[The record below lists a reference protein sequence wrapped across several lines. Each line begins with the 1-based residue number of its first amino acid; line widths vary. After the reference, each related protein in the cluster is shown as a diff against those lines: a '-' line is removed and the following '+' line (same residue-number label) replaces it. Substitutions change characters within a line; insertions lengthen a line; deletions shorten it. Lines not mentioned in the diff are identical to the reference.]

1 MIKYKTISY
10 SNEETFHYQLI
21 EKVIFVTGKEL
32 GKWELRTPDNIVVA
46 KSLGSV
52 VIVYPGYMWDGS
64 TIIGEY
70 YEDKV
75 TLEASLIHD
84 VLYNAKKNPEDI
96 KVSFSLFTADSIFR
110 DYLKLLYNKNK
121 GSFFQKYIFP
131 ELYKWG
137 LWIFGLPWKFSNN
150 KFYRLKPSKN
160 K

>member
-1 MIKYKTISY
+1 
-10 SNEETFHYQLI
+10 
-21 EKVIFVTGKEL
+21 
-32 GKWELRTPDNIVVA
+32 
-46 KSLGSV
+46 
-52 VIVYPGYMWDGS
+52 MWDGS
-64 TIIGEY
+64 TVIGKY
-70 YEDKV
+70 YEDEA

-110 DYLKLLYNKNK
+110 DYLKLLYKKNK

-137 LWIFGLPWKFSNN
+137 LWIFGLPWKFGNN